1 MGMNVGGF
9 SPAACSILYKVFIRP
24 KIEASMCILPP
35 LKKILNQLERTQ
47 TGILRRIIRAGKT
60 CSGVITRSIMQIP
73 SMSHRIKW
81 LRTRYVRRFRFILE
95 EEHILKMASQGITSW
110 INRKLSRAIYPDE
123 TEKET
128 AWYQDLE
135 ATHQE
140 TREVTRQQLSFIPS
154 RYLPWFLR
162 IKCPQ
167 SVRRPII
174 NWILKRYP
182 GRDPP
187 TCANC
192 LERRATQEHIATC
205 NNLFPDDSP
214 LVSNRFRP
222 EAALSLPQP
231 ENPFQVLRLIAKRI
245 ATAVQRSIP
254 DLDFAVL
261 HS

>member
-1 MGMNVGGF
+1 
-9 SPAACSILYKVFIRP
+9 
-24 KIEASMCILPP
+24 
-35 LKKILNQLERTQ
+35 
-47 TGILRRIIRAGKT
+47 
-60 CSGVITRSIMQIP
+60 MQIP

-81 LRTRYVRRFRFILE
+81 LRTRYIRRFRFILE
-95 EEHILKMASQGITSW
+95 EEHILKLASQGNTSW

-123 TEKET
+123 IEKEA
-128 AWYQDLE
+128 AWNQDLE
-135 ATHQE
+135 VTHQG
-140 TREVTRQQLSFIPS
+140 TRDVTLQQLSLIPS

-192 LERRATQEHIATC
+192 LERRATQEHIASC
-205 NNLFPDDSP
+205 NNLFGHEFPSVP
-214 LVSNRFRP
+214 HRYRP

-231 ENPFQVLRLIAKRI
+231 DNPHQALQYIAMRI

-254 DLDFAVL
+254 DYDFAVL